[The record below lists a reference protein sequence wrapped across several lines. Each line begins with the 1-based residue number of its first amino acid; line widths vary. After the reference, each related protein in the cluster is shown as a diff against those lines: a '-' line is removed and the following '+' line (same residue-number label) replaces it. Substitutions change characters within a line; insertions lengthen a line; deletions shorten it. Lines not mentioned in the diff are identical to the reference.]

1 MQACDPSY
9 AWREPGRTM
18 KACHRCK
25 TVWEE
30 PGQPGFNNT
39 CSKCGISLHSCMN
52 CVHHVATGSVRCLV
66 EGAAAVQ
73 DPAGGNRCSHFEF
86 ASPASEAEA
95 SGEMAGEAIFGGTRG
110 DGDPA
115 AARKRWAELFGGD

>member
-1 MQACDPSY
+1 
-9 AWREPGRTM
+9 
-18 KACHRCK
+18 
-25 TVWEE
+25 
-30 PGQPGFNNT
+30 
-39 CSKCGISLHSCMN
+39 MN